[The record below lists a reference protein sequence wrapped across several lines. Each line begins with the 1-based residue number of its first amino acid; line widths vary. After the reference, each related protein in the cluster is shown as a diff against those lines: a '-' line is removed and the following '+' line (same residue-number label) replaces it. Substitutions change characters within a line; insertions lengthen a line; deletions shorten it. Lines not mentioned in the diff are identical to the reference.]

1 MRTKEQ
7 DRLKSKL
14 YYLKNAEMVKAKR
27 RAKYAENPDKEREQA
42 KLRSRVWRKENPA
55 HRNAL
60 KAKYKADKLQATPQW
75 ANLSKIQEF
84 YTTAEALSMH
94 TGEWYHVDHIVPLRN
109 SLVCGL
115 HNEFNLQVLT
125 AAENMKKHNNFK
137 VA

>member
-7 DRLKSKL
+7 ERLKFKL
-14 YYLKNAEMVKAKR
+14 YYLKNAEMIKAKR
-27 RAKYAENPDKEREQA
+27 RAKYAANPSKELEQS

-60 KAKYKADKLQATPQW
+60 KAKYKADKIKATPKW
-75 ANLSKIQEF
+75 VDLSKIQEF
-84 YTTAEALSMH
+84 YNTAMALGMH

-109 SLVCGL
+109 PRVCGL
-115 HNEFNLQVLT
+115 HNEFNLQVIT
-125 AAENMKKHNNFK
+125 AKDNMKKHNTYE